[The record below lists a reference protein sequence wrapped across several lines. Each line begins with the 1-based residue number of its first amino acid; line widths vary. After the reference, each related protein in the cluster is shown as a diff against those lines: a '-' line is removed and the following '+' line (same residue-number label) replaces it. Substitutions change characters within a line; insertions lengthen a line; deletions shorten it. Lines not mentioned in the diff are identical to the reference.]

1 MNEIAPRD
9 ASGGLLNFIER
20 ASRDPEFDVHKLGEL
35 LRMQREL
42 VDQQAQREFNAA
54 MAAAQTE
61 MLPIIRDA
69 QNPHTKSR
77 YAKLETIDREM
88 RPIYTRH
95 GFAVRFGSAPSPR
108 EGWMRIVCTV
118 SHTGGYSEVNYL
130 DAPPDDVGA
139 RGGSSKTGVQ
149 GVGSAVT
156 YLRRYLLCMVFN
168 IVLADQDDDGE
179 GRRQLPPVTRRE
191 QINRAVPLDEPPPPP
206 RMSWSQLIQSIKMAT
221 ESATDGSEIEHVL
234 TSPEVERARQ
244 HISSAR
250 PETRQAFEAA
260 IAAAEERQAQLA
272 DDGWDPIAPLLAKLA
287 TMDLDSLNSLHTNAE
302 WLLSLR
308 DVQVLPPD
316 EERLREAIAARKQEL
331 QGKQ

>member
-42 VDQQAQREFNAA
+42 VQEQAQREFNAA

-61 MLPIIRDA
+61 MAPIVRDA

-108 EGWMRIVCTV
+108 EGWIRIVCTV
-118 SHTGGYSEVNYL
+118 SHTGGCSEVNYL

-179 GRRQLPPVTRRE
+179 GRRQLSRRE
-191 QINRAVPLDEPPPPP
+191 QLDAEVPLAPDPLEV
-206 RMSWSQLIQSIKMAT
+206 RSLAQWRVNLKAAL
-221 ESATDGSEIEHVL
+221 SAAQTLTDVEAISGHRRVL
-234 TSPEVERARQ
+234 DALNTAPEAIRVEVERAL
-244 HISSAR
+244 A
-250 PETRQAFEAA
+250 EAHQRFA
-260 IAAAEERQAQLA
+260 PPS
-272 DDGWDPIAPLLAKLA
+272 DTNWPDDPIRELIAEVQE
-287 TMDLDSLNSLHTNAE
+287 MDLVQLNQ
-302 WLLSLR
+302 LR
-308 DVQVLPPD
+308 TDAAWIVRVRDAAVIPPD
-316 EERLREAIAARKQEL
+316 EDRLQEAIDTRRAEL
-331 QGKQ
+331 QGRQ

>member
-20 ASRDPEFDVHKLGEL
+20 ASRDPDFDVHKLGEL

-42 VDQQAQREFNAA
+42 VQEQAQREFNQA

-61 MLPIIRDA
+61 MLPIVRDA

-77 YAKLETIDREM
+77 YAKLETIDAQM
-88 RPIYTRH
+88 RPIYTSH

-179 GRRQLPPVTRRE
+179 GRRQSAPVTRRE
-191 QINRAVPLDEPPPPP
+191 QINRAIPMDEPPPP
-206 RMSWSQLIQSIKMAT
+206 RMSWSQLIQSITLAT
-221 ESATDGSEIEHVL
+221 ESATDGAEIEHVL
-234 TSPEVERARQ
+234 TSPEVERAKQ
-244 HISSAR
+244 HVAAAR
-250 PETRQAFEAA
+250 PETGQAFEAA

-272 DDGWDPIAPLLAKLA
+272 DDGWDPIAPLVAKLA
-287 TMDLDSLNSLHTNAE
+287 TMDLDSLNSLHTNAD
-302 WLLSLR
+302 WLTSLR
-308 DVQVLPPD
+308 DVRVLPPD
-316 EERLREAIAARKQEL
+316 EERLREAIAARKQQL

>member
-54 MAAAQTE
+54 MAAAQTV

-108 EGWMRIVCTV
+108 EGWIRIVCTV
-118 SHTGGYSEVNYL
+118 SHTGGCSEVNYL

-179 GRRQLPPVTRRE
+179 GKRQLSRRE
-191 QINRAVPLDEPPPPP
+191 QINADIPIDPLEVRSLAQWRINFRAALAGAQTLADVEAISGHRRVLDALNTAPEPI
-206 RMSWSQLIQSIKMAT
+206 R
-221 ESATDGSEIEHVL
+221 V
-234 TSPEVERARQ
+234 EVERAL
-244 HISSAR
+244 A
-250 PETRQAFEAA
+250 EAHERFKP
-260 IAAAEERQAQLA
+260 AE
-272 DDGWDPIAPLLAKLA
+272 DWPDDPIRELIAEVQE
-287 TMDLDSLNSLHTNAE
+287 MDLVQLNQ
-302 WLLSLR
+302 LR
-308 DVQVLPPD
+308 TDAAWIVRVKDAVVIPPD
-316 EERLREAIAARKQEL
+316 EDRLNEAIAERKAEL
-331 QGKQ
+331 QG